1 MCASLILSYLI
12 AKEERSNLLFLGYLS
27 QVVEFDRQW

>member
-12 AKEERSNLLFLGYLS
+12 ARRKDQILLFLGYLS